1 MKPSIYFD
9 NAATTSVDAE
19 VLETML
25 PYFTEQFG
33 NANSAHQA
41 GRNAKVA
48 IEDARE
54 QIASLLGAEPSEIIF
69 TSGGTE
75 SDNAILKGVL
85 QATRKKETLTSPLE
99 HHAVLHPAEFSKMG
113 GCSVTY
119 LKPENNGVISA
130 EQVRESI
137 SEETAIVSLMHVNN
151 ETGGIQP
158 IAEIAEIC
166 REKGVTFHT
175 DAVQSTGKCPVG
187 VKELGVDA
195 MSMSAHKIHGPKGIG
210 ILYVRSGTP
219 WLPYVQGGSQER
231 RRRGGTS
238 NTCGIVGMAKA
249 LELAFAHREQA
260 EKHVKML
267 RERCLSAIKQQLGEN
282 MHVNSPEDERY
293 CVPNI
298 LNLCFFDDTGKGFD
312 GEMLLLNLD
321 IEGICVSNGSAC
333 TSGAV
338 EPSHV
343 LKGLGLRDD
352 LAKSSIRI
360 SFSRHNTLEEV
371 DYFTSRL
378 PGVMERMMAKTAH

>member
-9 NAATTSVDAE
+9 NAATTSVDPE

-25 PYFTEQFG
+25 PFFTEQFG

-54 QIASLLGAEPSEIIF
+54 LIASLLGAEPSEIIF

-119 LKPENNGVISA
+119 LKPEHNGVISA

-137 SEETAIVSLMHVNN
+137 SDETAIVSLMHVNN

-158 IAEIAEIC
+158 IAEIAAIC

-187 VKELGVDA
+187 VNELGVDA

-249 LELAFAHREQA
+249 LELAFTHREQA
-260 EKHVKML
+260 EKHVKTL
-267 RERCLSAIKQQLGEN
+267 RERCLSAIKQQLGD
-282 MHVNSPEDERY
+282 HVRVNSPEDERY

-298 LNLCFFDDTGKGFD
+298 LNLCFFDDNGEGFD

-378 PGVMERMMAKTAH
+378 PGVVERMMAKKAR